1 MIMKKIAIIP
11 IVALTMVSCAQSE
24 PLDVYQQSIA
34 TEIVRLVGPDAKV
47 EFEVCERIDSTT
59 FGGELDFR
67 TGLIEARRNQNLH
80 LSEMYAGQKKRTN
93 ARLREEI
100 AQKDAIVLG
109 GIDSLRVRLAAGDS
123 LDIICHY
130 DYHFSGEAKTADG
143 TTVFS
148 DYYACLAAD
157 GTLLS
162 FTNEKRKLHYGVGKV
177 IPGYLTVLKGRGG
190 EGDSGSS
197 PE

>member
-1 MIMKKIAIIP
+1 MKKIAIIP

-80 LSEMYAGQKKRTN
+80 LSEMFAGQKKRTN

-123 LDIICHY
+123 L
-130 DYHFSGEAKTADG
+130 GAQ
-143 TTVFS
+143 
-148 DYYACLAAD
+148 L
-157 GTLLS
+157 
-162 FTNEKRKLHYGVGKV
+162 
-177 IPGYLTVLKGRGG
+177 
-190 EGDSGSS
+190 
-197 PE
+197 